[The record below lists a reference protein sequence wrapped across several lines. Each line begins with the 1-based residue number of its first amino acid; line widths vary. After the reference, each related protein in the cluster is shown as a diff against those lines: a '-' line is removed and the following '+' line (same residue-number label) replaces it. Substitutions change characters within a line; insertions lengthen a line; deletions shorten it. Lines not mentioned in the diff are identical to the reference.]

1 LSTNITIFKIS
12 QFQKNVMFYS
22 AEAVMLVP
30 VLVAAIFGSLI
41 GIERESRHK
50 PAGIGTNVL
59 ICAGAC
65 IFTLLSVKVDP
76 LSPSRIA
83 SNILTGV
90 GFIGAG
96 LILKEADG
104 SIHGL
109 TTAAGIWMAA
119 AVGMAIGFHYYL
131 LATVGTLLA
140 VFAPRLPDWS
150 RKPESKKEQK

>member
-1 LSTNITIFKIS
+1 
-12 QFQKNVMFYS
+12 
-22 AEAVMLVP
+22 MLYDPTELAMLIP
-30 VLVAAIFGSLI
+30 VVVAAIFGSVI

-65 IFTLLSVKVDP
+65 MFTLMSMKLDP
-76 LSPSRIA
+76 GSPSRIA

-96 LILKEADG
+96 LILKEVDG

-119 AVGMAIGFHYYL
+119 AVGMAVGFHHYI
-131 LATVGTLLA
+131 LAIVGTLLA
-140 VFAPRLPDWS
+140 IFAPRLPDWS
-150 RKPESKKEQK
+150 HFGKKPEQKKE